1 MTQATG
7 TTRKA
12 LVGFYKPRLGDKS
25 RIEIT
30 EVSVDGMCRVHFVD
44 IDRDPTWFSSELI
57 AERYD
62 YLSTYV
68 TAAHQA
74 AREHEEKYPSTRF
87 TPEESLA
94 IRQIVGRMRFMGGVG
109 NPVAGLEN
117 VTDLLDYLRAMSERL
132 VWLSE
137 DNERKDATLAE
148 HAHAIEGARAFARL
162 VGLPLVEDK
171 D

>member
-12 LVGFYKPRLGDKS
+12 LVGFYKLRGDKS
-25 RIEIT
+25 RVEIT
-30 EVSVDGMCRVHFVD
+30 EVGVDGMCRVQFVD

-57 AERYD
+57 ASRYT
-62 YLSTYV
+62 YLGTYV
-68 TAAHQA
+68 TAVYEA
-74 AREHEEKYPSTRF
+74 AREHEERCPSTRF
-87 TPEESLA
+87 TPEESRA
-94 IRQIVGRMRFMGGVG
+94 IEQIIGGMRFMGGVG
-109 NPVAGLEN
+109 NPFAGMVD
-117 VTDLLDYLRAMSERL
+117 VTNLLDYLRAMSERL

-162 VGLPLVEDK
+162 VGLPLVDDK